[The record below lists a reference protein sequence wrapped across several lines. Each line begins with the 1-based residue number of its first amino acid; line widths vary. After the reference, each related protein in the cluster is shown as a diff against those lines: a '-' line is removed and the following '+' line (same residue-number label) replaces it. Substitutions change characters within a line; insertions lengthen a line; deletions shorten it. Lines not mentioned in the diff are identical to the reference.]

1 MSEGKGGDDLRVFDD
16 LVKGAGWV
24 LPTDATNRENGPSAD
39 DALARARFEPSPPIA
54 TPSEAVSRVTQTG
67 WPTPAAMPVHSGSM
81 RPLPPAPIRA
91 SGPPPPPPPIAPPP
105 ARQSDRTGRPAA
117 RSASLP
123 PPKSLSSSS
132 AEARQ
137 WPESE
142 IEFDSPSNGSQT
154 ANADNPFLAPIQALE
169 DGGPESLLPPPPN
182 MEAEP
187 PSVDPPTAKRQSLPA
202 SLAVPPSPAKVR
214 ASASPSGR
222 ILTPPPHLKPPA
234 TMPPDP
240 PAPLRRTTPPPPAVA
255 RSKSARPLPPP
266 PRVSPSMMPPPALAG
281 TVPPRQR
288 RSLDSDISEL
298 QGRARR
304 RKWAIYTVIGA
315 VAVGGYYARDRLSV
329 VTSLAM
335 KGETA
340 SLRATAKHD
349 GIKLVLD
356 GKEMGTLPK
365 TIEGLA
371 PGEHSLVFEGGDRY
385 ASQKSPL
392 TLSPNEFRNL
402 DLVSLKVTKGAAS
415 FDVKTP
421 GTSLVLVSNDER
433 RALTDYSHPIDIDNS
448 KSWMLEASKPG
459 FKTLIMPVT
468 FDDQAEKTFVVALT
482 EPSKPGESAP
492 ATAEAANGAS
502 GKPDKGAYAAAKNDV
517 ASAKAPA
524 PAPAAAAPKAASG
537 GTCTININSLPM
549 SKITLDGRPIGM
561 TPKLGVSAPPGTH
574 SIMLISDSGRK
585 ATSVTCKAG
594 ETKMVAVRLA
604 EPE

>member
-24 LPTDATNRENGPSAD
+24 LPTDATDRENGPSAD
-39 DALARARFEPSPPIA
+39 DALARARFEPPPPIA
-54 TPSEAVSRVTQTG
+54 TPHEAVSRVTQTG
-67 WPTPAAMPVHSGSM
+67 WPTSAAMPAQSISM
-81 RPLPPAPIRA
+81 RPVPPAPIRGT
-91 SGPPPPPPPIAPPP
+91 SGGPPHAPPSMPPPPP

-117 RSASLP
+117 RSALP

-132 AEARQ
+132 AEAAQ
-137 WPESE
+137 VPEGE
-142 IEFDSPSNGSQT
+142 IDFDSPSNGSQT
-154 ANADNPFLAPIQALE
+154 ASADNPFLAPIQALE
-169 DGGPESLLPPPPN
+169 DGGPESLLPPPPTD
-182 MEAEP
+182 AEP
-187 PSVDPPTAKRQSLPA
+187 PSLEPPTMKRSSLPA
-202 SLAVPPSPAKVR
+202 NLAVPPSPAKVR
-214 ASASPSGR
+214 ASGSPSGR

-234 TMPPDP
+234 TVPPDP
-240 PAPLRRTTPPPPAVA
+240 PAPLRRSTPPPPAIT
-255 RSKSARPLPPP
+255 RSRSSRPLPPP
-266 PRVSPSMMPPPALAG
+266 PRVSPSMTPPPALAG

-304 RKWAIYTVIGA
+304 RKWALYTVIGA
-315 VAVGGYYARDRLSV
+315 LAVGGYYARDRLSV
-329 VTSLAM
+329 VTSIAM

-385 ASQKSPL
+385 ASQRSPI
-392 TLSPNEFRNL
+392 TLSPNEIRTL
-402 DLVSLKVTKGAAS
+402 DSVSLKVTKGAAT

-421 GTSLVLVSNDER
+421 GTSLVLISNDER

-448 KSWMLEASKPG
+448 KGWMLEATKPG
-459 FKTLIMPVT
+459 FKSLIMPVT
-468 FDDQAEKTFVVALT
+468 FEDQAEKTFVVALT
-482 EPSKPGESAP
+482 EPSRGESAP
-492 ATAEAANGAS
+492 ATAEAPPA
-502 GKPDKGAYAAAKNDV
+502 GKPDKGAYLAPKNE
-517 ASAKAPA
+517 AKAPA
-524 PAPAAAAPKAASG
+524 PAPAAAAPKAAGGGGG
-537 GTCTININSLPM
+537 GTCTLNINSLPM

-574 SIMLISDSGRK
+574 SVMLISDSGRK